1 MIFVVSKS
9 FDCYFNLALEEHFL
23 NDRTDDVFMLWQND
37 NTIVIGK
44 NQNTLSEIDIDFVKE
59 NDIRVVRRITG
70 GGAVYHDMGN
80 VNFTYI
86 TNASD
91 SWECDFSR
99 FTKPVINALRALGLS
114 AEMSGRNDIVA
125 NGRKIS
131 GNAQTVVNGRLL
143 HHGTLLFNADMTI
156 LGKALKPD
164 PTKIQ
169 SKGIKSVV
177 SRVANISELLGREIC
192 VDELINLIGAEV
204 KKVHGACNYEP
215 SDNDIRCA
223 SLLADEKYRKWE
235 WNFGYSPKYT
245 FTKKKRFKCGMIE
258 ACLSVSDGIITDAHF
273 YGDFFGMA
281 DISLLAKALCGKY
294 HRFEDIK
301 TVIDTFDLSTFFG
314 ELMSSELIEI
324 LL

>member
-23 NDRTDDVFMLWQND
+23 KDRTDDVFMLWQND
-37 NTIVIGK
+37 NTIVVGK
-44 NQNTLSEIDIDFVKE
+44 NQNTLSEIDVDFVKE

-91 SWECDFSR
+91 KWECDFSR
-99 FTKPVINALRALGLS
+99 FAEPVINALHTLGLR
-114 AEMSGRNDIVA
+114 AEMSGRNDIVSA
-125 NGRKIS
+125 GRKIS
-131 GNAQTVVNGRLL
+131 GNAQTVVDGRLL

-177 SRVANISELLGREIC
+177 SRVANVSELLGRDIC
-192 VDELINLIGAEV
+192 VDELIHLIGKEI
-204 KKVHGACNYEP
+204 KKIYGACNYEP
-215 SDNDIRCA
+215 SDNDIKCA
-223 SLLADEKYRKWE
+223 AVLADGKYRTWE

-245 FTKKKRFKCGMIE
+245 FTKKKRFVCGMIE

-273 YGDFFGMA
+273 YGDFFGVA
-281 DISLLAKALCGKY
+281 DTTLLTKALCGKR
-294 HRFEDIK
+294 HRYEDIIS
-301 TVIDTFDLSTFFG
+301 VIDTFDLSTFFG
-314 ELMSSELIEI
+314 NLTSSEFIEI